1 MNLKDDTAAG
11 ILRSMGTELDGFADV
26 FSEAG
31 LDMAVILG
39 DRYEIQMA
47 AVATMIFQI
56 PTAHLYGGELTE
68 GAIDDAIRHSITKMS
83 ELHFTSTKE
92 YANRVVQMGEQPER
106 VFYVGALGSE
116 NAKKLD
122 LYDRDIL
129 SEKFGAAFLKPY
141 VMVTYHP
148 VTLEAHT
155 AKGQFEAL
163 LKVIGN
169 HPEYNYI
176 FTYANADPDG
186 LVINRMIEEYVKSH
200 DNTIAFISMGQM
212 GYLSAL
218 KYCEF
223 VLGNSSSGL
232 VEAPSFHI
240 PTINIGNRQQGRAR
254 ADSVIDCGYSEEEIE
269 SAFSMAKDRDFLEKC
284 RQCNNPYEGKDV
296 AKTIV
301 TKIKEFLNNYTGKKK
316 KFYDLTLS

>member
-1 MNLKDDTAAG
+1 
-11 ILRSMGTELDGFADV
+11 
-26 FSEAG
+26 
-31 LDMAVILG
+31 
-39 DRYEIQMA
+39 
-47 AVATMIFQI
+47 
-56 PTAHLYGGELTE
+56 
-68 GAIDDAIRHSITKMS
+68 
-83 ELHFTSTKE
+83 
-92 YANRVVQMGEQPER
+92 
-106 VFYVGALGSE
+106 
-116 NAKKLD
+116 
-122 LYDRDIL
+122 
-129 SEKFGAAFLKPY
+129 
-141 VMVTYHP
+141 MVTYHP

-169 HPEYNYI
+169 HPEYNYV

-186 LVINRMIEEYVKSH
+186 LVINRMIEEYVNSH

-218 KYCEF
+218 KYCSF

-240 PTINIGNRQQGRAR
+240 PTINIGNRQQGRVR

-269 SAFSMAKDRDFLEKC
+269 YAFSKAKDCDFLEKC
-284 RQCNNPYEGKDV
+284 RQCSNPYEGKDV

-316 KFYDLTLS
+316 KFYDYPSTIS